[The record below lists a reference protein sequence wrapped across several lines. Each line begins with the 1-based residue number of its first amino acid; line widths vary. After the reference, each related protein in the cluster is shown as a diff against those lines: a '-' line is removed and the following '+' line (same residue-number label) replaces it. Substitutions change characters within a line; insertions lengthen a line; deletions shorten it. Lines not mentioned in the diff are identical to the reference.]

1 MGLEPTTSSV
11 TGWRS
16 NQLNYR
22 AMVKT
27 LITRKGLRNAYAF
40 RMAGEEGLEPTTRGF
55 GDRCSTN

>member
-22 AMVKT
+22 TV
-27 LITRKGLRNAYAF
+27 LVRFGLNYTMKIKPKRVVPPV
-40 RMAGEEGLEPTTRGF
+40 GIEPTTRGF
-55 GDRCSTN
+55 SVPCSTN